1 MTRKEV
7 RRTIAQ
13 FIADNPQLSYKALSL
28 KLNCAIS
35 TVATIAREYEICRQR
50 RALTEADLTKLSDLT
65 RKGE

>member
-7 RRTIAQ
+7 RRKLAQ

-35 TVATIAREYEICRQR
+35 NSRHNRTRVPKSAASDPPSLK
-50 RALTEADLTKLSDLT
+50 LT
-65 RKGE
+65 

>member
-28 KLNCAIS
+28 KLNCAVS
-35 TVATIAREYEICRQR
+35 TIATIAREYEIRRQR
-50 RALTEADLTKLSDLT
+50 PALTEADLAKLSDLT
-65 RKGE
+65 KKGE

>member
-7 RRTIAQ
+7 RRSVVQ